1 MVGPHGGPFGACVN
15 SPALFWVLGFMPL
28 SFWMVPSRSRSP
40 SVLPLPSPLSLSP
53 TNAPAAVSS
62 VALLCSAWLLDL
74 LHLATQRLCSSSHP
88 SVFPRLAA
96 PSLPPFF
103 PAVGLRIKIRHF
115 IVSKFCEA
123 DNIAA
128 PIAAA
133 AAGGEREE
141 PFGVGF
147 ATA

>member
-1 MVGPHGGPFGACVN
+1 MNSAKFWDDGAQFHA
-15 SPALFWVLGFMPL
+15 ALVLAL
-28 SFWMVPSRSRSP
+28 SLSRS
-40 SVLPLPSPLSLSP
+40 SPLSLPPTTSWPPSVLAAQSGYRIYCIWLRCGSAALSVWGSSP
-53 TNAPAAVSS
+53 APPFSPAA
-62 VALLCSAWLLDL
+62 
-74 LHLATQRLCSSSHP
+74 
-88 SVFPRLAA
+88 AA
-96 PSLPPFF
+96 A
-103 PAVGLRIKIRHF
+103 AVGLGIKIRHF